1 METAPYGFLRVAA
14 AAPLLRVADPD
25 FNRTAILESLE
36 GAQLAGA
43 QLIVFPELSLTGYSA
58 QDLFLSETLVS
69 GAEEALER
77 LLRETASSP
86 AVLVVGLPVL
96 QDGRLFNAAA
106 VLQGG
111 CLLGLVPKSFLP
123 NYREFY
129 EKRWFRSGREL
140 LRSEIRLAGSRVPFG
155 TDLLF
160 GWDDEAH
167 CTLGIEICED
177 LFVPSPPSARHAVH
191 GATLLVNLSAS
202 PESVGKADYRRA
214 LVTVHSART
223 LSAYVYAGCGTGEST
238 AEVVFGGHLLIAEN
252 GVLLAE
258 NTRFERDGQL
268 LVVDVDLE
276 RLAFERARENSFAD
290 AASGA
295 PYRIVSLKPTPPQKP
310 FSLLRKVDPHPF
322 VPENPQDRDE
332 RCEEVFSI
340 QTAGLSKRLAHTEIR
355 TVLLGL
361 SGGLDSTLAALVAC
375 RAFDRLRIP
384 RNGIIAVS
392 LPGPGTSEGT
402 RASAASLAAAL
413 GTSFRT
419 IDIQDACARHARDIG
434 LDPGDTSSTTFQNIQ
449 ARERT
454 QVLMDLANLE
464 GGLVLG
470 TGDLSE
476 MALGF
481 CTYGGDQLSMYH
493 VNSGVPK
500 TLVRSLISFLAS
512 REESPERRDLLKT
525 ILLTPVSPEL
535 VPPSPDGTIAQRT
548 EDLIGPYEL
557 HDFFL
562 WGMVRLGASPGKILL
577 MAAKA
582 FEGSY
587 GGEELREWL
596 RLFLVRFFAA
606 QFKRSASPEGPKV
619 GSVSL
624 SPRGDWR
631 MPSDA
636 SPELWLAEL
645 DLTKGS

>member
-14 AAPLLRVADPD
+14 AAPPLRVADPD
-25 FNRTAILESLE
+25 FNRTQILESLE
-36 GAQLAGA
+36 GAQIAGA
-43 QLIVFPELSLTGYSA
+43 QVVVFPELSLTGYTA
-58 QDLFLSETLVS
+58 QDLFLNEGLVAGAEETLV
-69 GAEEALER
+69 R

-86 AVLVVGLPVL
+86 VVLVVGLPLL
-96 QDGRLFNAAA
+96 QDGRLFNTAA

-111 CLLGLVPKSFLP
+111 HLLGLVPKTFLP

-129 EKRWFRSGREL
+129 EKRWFRSGREV
-140 LRSEIRLAGSRVPFG
+140 LRPEARLAGRTVPFG

-160 GWDDEAH
+160 PFEDEPHAV
-167 CTLGIEICED
+167 LGIEICED
-177 LFVPSPPSARHAVH
+177 LFVPSPPSARHAVQ
-191 GATLLVNLSAS
+191 GATLLANLSAS
-202 PESVGKADYRRA
+202 PESVGKADYRRS

-223 LSAYVYAGCGTGEST
+223 VSAYVYAGCGTSEST

-258 NTRFERDGQL
+258 NARFEREGQL
-268 LVVDVDLE
+268 LVTEVDLE
-276 RLAFERARENSFAD
+276 RLAYERSRENSFAD
-290 AASGA
+290 GASGPA
-295 PYRIVSLKPTPPQKP
+295 YRAVPLRATPPPRP
-310 FSLLRKVDPHPF
+310 FTLLRTIERHPF
-322 VPENPQDRDE
+322 VPEDPRHRDE

-340 QTAGLSKRLAHTEIR
+340 QTAGLAKRLAHTGIQK
-355 TVLLGL
+355 VLLGL

-375 RAFDRLRIP
+375 RTFDRLAYP
-384 RNGIIAVS
+384 RRGILAVS

-402 RASAASLAAAL
+402 RASAAALAAAL

-419 IDIQDACARHARDIG
+419 IDIQEACALQARDIG
-434 LDPGDTSSTTFQNIQ
+434 LPPGDVSSTTFQNIQ

-476 MALGF
+476 LALGF

-493 VNSGVPK
+493 VNGGVPK
-500 TLVRSLISFLAS
+500 TLVRSLVAYVAGK
-512 REESPERRDLLKT
+512 ESEERRRVLGR
-525 ILLTPVSPEL
+525 ILETPVSPEL
-535 VPPSPDGTIAQRT
+535 VPPGPDGAIAQHT
-548 EDLIGPYEL
+548 EELIGPYEL

-562 WGMVRLGASPGKILL
+562 WALVRLGARPSKVLFL
-577 MAAKA
+577 AAEA
-582 FEGSY
+582 FRGLY
-587 GGEELREWL
+587 GGEEIRKWL
-596 RLFLVRFFAA
+596 RVFLERFFAA

-636 SPELWLAEL
+636 SPALFLSDL
-645 DLTKGS
+645 DPPEGA